1 MGWHNGCAMS
11 NDKQNNFELLAKK
24 FELKPSDYYFLD
36 LIPLIEMIWA
46 DGENQP
52 AELVLLYQ
60 FTIEHIA
67 HLDRA
72 AGIPLIMTE
81 DANDFL
87 ERFAHQRPPQ
97 RLLVAL
103 NELVVGSYLS
113 ADPDRSRNI
122 LKYCMDIAA
131 ACTTQYPYALR
142 GRIVESEKAL
152 LHKLF
157 AVFQNKYSFD
167 AN

>member
-1 MGWHNGCAMS
+1 MS
-11 NDKQNNFELLAKK
+11 FADVKSMDKQNTFELLAKE

-52 AELVLLYQ
+52 AELALLYQ

-72 AGIPLIMTE
+72 AGIPLVTVD

-87 ERFAHQRPPQ
+87 ERFAHQRPPE
-97 RLLVAL
+97 RLLDAL
-103 NELVVGSYLS
+103 SELTLDAASS
-113 ADPDRSRNI
+113 TDSERNRSI
-122 LKYCMDIAA
+122 LKYCLDIAA

-142 GRIVESEKAL
+142 GRIVESEKDL

-157 AVFQNKYSFD
+157 AAFQNKYSFD
-167 AN
+167 TN